1 MGGLPV
7 AFPSLSTGVSNNALN
22 AVRLEQAL
30 ILVSIS
36 LQAVLTLSLK
46 VDVADAIAVPFS
58 ALRVTSQSDLDNKS
72 FALCLVIFIQIVLSP

>member
-46 VDVADAIAVPFS
+46 VVVADAIAVPF
-58 ALRVTSQSDLDNKS
+58 L
-72 FALCLVIFIQIVLSP
+72 LCELPPNQI